1 MKITKYTHSCI
12 YVEDQ
17 GISIL
22 IDPGNYSIQEGLRPE
37 MFSTLNYLLITHE
50 HQDHLY
56 LPFVKQVIEKFP
68 EVKILT
74 NKSIIKI
81 LEQENIYAAVES
93 IPEISQ
99 FDAPHEKALKVPS
112 PINTGFT
119 ILDTLTHPG
128 DSLSYSQSARIL
140 AMPIVGSWGST
151 VACLD
156 KAIELGVEKVIP
168 IHDWHWRDEA
178 REWYYGMASDYLK
191 SHRIVLVPIKNGVR
205 TEI

>member
-81 LEQENIYAAVES
+81 LEQENIHVKVES

-99 FDAPHEKALKVPS
+99 FDAPHEKALKS
-112 PINTGFT
+112 PPTNIGFT
-119 ILDTLTHPG
+119 ILGTLTHLG
-128 DSLSYSQSARIL
+128 DSLSYAHSAPIL

-151 VACLD
+151 VDCLD
-156 KAIELGVEKVIP
+156 KAIELGVKKVIP
-168 IHDWHWRDEA
+168 IHDWHWRQEA
-178 REWYYGMASDYLK
+178 REWYYSMASDYLQPYG
-191 SHRIVLVPIKNGVR
+191 IDLVGMKDGIQ
-205 TEI
+205 TEM